1 MPFGLGVEVDVFG
14 FKWLINELSSF
25 GFSVSL
31 DEVLSY
37 KQCVTEKKK
46 LEFSIQNIM
55 TGSAISDR
63 SKLIYGS
70 NTIQYI
76 LSGKAV
82 SRALRGHALIE

>member
-1 MPFGLGVEVDVFG
+1 
-14 FKWLINELSSF
+14 
-25 GFSVSL
+25 
-31 DEVLSY
+31 
-37 KQCVTEKKK
+37 
-46 LEFSIQNIM
+46 M

-82 SRALRGHALIE
+82 SRALRGHALIESALKTKLLICFIPEEDSNVTDDDNIEENENE